1 VISANKKRGFTLIE
15 MLISILILSVTA
27 AFVTIV
33 IGTIK
38 VSRDA
43 AYENVAF
50 RIADS
55 KLDEF
60 RATGYD
66 ALPAS
71 GVFSDPELA
80 SLPQGMASTSVSDWN
95 AGTKQVTAGVS
106 WRDADGLT
114 RFVSLTT
121 LITEIGG
128 L

>member
-1 VISANKKRGFTLIE
+1 
-15 MLISILILSVTA
+15 MLIAILILSVTV
-27 AFVTIV
+27 AFVTV
-33 IGTIK
+33 VVGAIK

-50 RIADS
+50 RIADN

-60 RATGYD
+60 RAAGYD

-71 GVFSDPELA
+71 GAFLDPELA
-80 SLPQGMASTSVSDWN
+80 SLPQGVASTSISDWN
-95 AGTKQVTAGVS
+95 AETKQVTAGVS
-106 WRDADGLT
+106 WRDSGGLT
-114 RFVSLTT
+114 RSVSLTT